1 MTSLFCVLI
10 VFFAI
15 YIITNLNKITIG
27 TLSIAIGILSFVLIG
42 RKIIVRHIIRED
54 FNITVEYLLRP
65 NYKQNYTKTDIKN
78 VIFKTIDYGRYGLY
92 EKGIIIFKN
101 QKNHHKDYLTYDIED
116 VPKWFWSN
124 FNYPNEL
131 NKNSR

>member
-1 MTSLFCVLI
+1 MFFFITYKIAQLSEITSGILS
-10 VFFAI
+10 
-15 YIITNLNKITIG
+15 ITIG
-27 TLSIAIGILSFVLIG
+27 ILIFILIG
-42 RKIIVRHIIRED
+42 RKIIVRHIIECN
-54 FNITVEYLLRP
+54 FNIKVEYLLRP
-65 NYKQNYTKTDIKN
+65 NFKQHYSRTDIKN
-78 VIFKTIDYGRYGLY
+78 IIFKTIDYGRYGVY

-101 QKNHHKDYLTYDIED
+101 QKNYHKDYLTYEIDD